1 MSKALSKSS
10 YLDNNLH
17 NKMGR
22 HPYKKRNQTVAI
34 TRPSIVEV
42 QRFPPTKY
50 ETPVMTLKNFP
61 SSIVNGVTRE
71 GGLYSLTLKSIN
83 CAKYVENNDNMRRV
97 FKKRSL
103 EVPKISNL
111 NRNDLLERLS
121 KDVEKERESKVD
133 LHKAE
138 NDKITALN
146 KEWDSLLKTNTD
158 LSEHNDRLLKNIES
172 GGKKFR
178 FIENK
183 YSFANIANPN
193 LRVEKIEGVKNTAEY
208 EQSATNVET
217 EAVVVLQDND
227 ILQDAEEANEGA
239 AILDQLQ
246 AYQDDEV
253 AEAVPN
259 DLYTQ

>member
-50 ETPVMTLKNFP
+50 ETPVITLKNFP

-158 LSEHNDRLLKNIES
+158 LSEHNHRLLKNIES

-193 LRVEKIEGVKNTAEY
+193 LRVEKVEGVKNTVEY